1 MRRALELAAK
11 AEHRTSPNPM
21 VGAVV
26 LDKEGR
32 VAGEGFHQRAGEAH
46 AEPIA
51 LEAAGERARGGT
63 LYVTLEPCP
72 HQGRTPPCVSAVIAA
87 GVARVVIALE
97 DPDSKA
103 RGAGVAALRA
113 AGIAV
118 EVGVEAAAATRLN
131 EFYVKHRTVGL
142 PFVTAKFAMSLD
154 GKIATAGGE
163 SRWISGDA
171 ARAEAHRM
179 RRAHDA
185 ILVGVNTVLMDDP
198 ELTARGEA
206 GARQPL
212 RVVVDSTLKT
222 PATAQVAGPNTL
234 IATTSAASKKQASL
248 LVEARA
254 DVQTLPAAGGGVD
267 LAALLEALAARGVL
281 SVLAEGGGE
290 VLGDLFDRGLV
301 DKVVA
306 FIAPSVIGGRGAPI
320 AVAGQGV
327 EVLAKAARVVEV
339 EVRLVGDD
347 IMVSGYVQRHR

>member
-234 IATTSAASKKQASL
+234 IATTSAASKKQGSL
-248 LVEARA
+248 LKEAHA

-267 LAALLEALAARGVL
+267 
-281 SVLAEGGGE
+281 LAEGGGE

-306 FIAPSVIGGRGAPI
+306 FIAPSVIGGRGAPV

-327 EVLAKAARVVEV
+327 EVLAKAARLVEV
-339 EVRLVGDD
+339 EVRLVGED
-347 IMVSGYVQRHR
+347 IVVSGYVQRHR